1 MRLDAPELQLIVV
14 KHGLEALSDEVLADG
29 FDDWVPISTVEGLA
43 RVRNPN
49 GTDRVRWSDTL
60 EVVRALVV
68 SNLMEAG
75 NIVSGTF
82 VVTTE
87 TTDEWIS
94 RVDRAHETGDHELWG
109 YLVWL
114 RNTDAG
120 MQRGA
125 EVLRRTNRLRE
136 DPKAQNPQ

>member
-29 FDDWVPISTVEGLA
+29 FDDWVPISTVEGLS
-43 RVRNPN
+43 RVLDPN
-49 GTDRVRWSDTL
+49 QTDRMRWSEVL
-60 EVVRALVV
+60 EVIRALVE

-75 NIVSGTF
+75 EISSGTF

-109 YLVWL
+109 YLIWL
-114 RNTDAG
+114 RNTAAG

-125 EVLRRTNRLRE
+125 EVLRKTNRLRE
-136 DPKAQNPQ
+136 DPKAQNRQ